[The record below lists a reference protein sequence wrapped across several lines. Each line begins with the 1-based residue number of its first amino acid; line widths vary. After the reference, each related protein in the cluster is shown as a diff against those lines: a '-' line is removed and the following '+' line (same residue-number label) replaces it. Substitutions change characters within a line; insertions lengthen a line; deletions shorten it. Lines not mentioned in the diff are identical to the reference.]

1 MAQGGA
7 ALSAFRVLRF
17 VLVVGST
24 LGPIHLT
31 CSYANYYTTQKYID
45 LARAP
50 ETAAQYSRP
59 LYDALFPTVPY
70 CSKKIQDGYDAA
82 LWLIGGRAIARCLRA
97 LLASAPGGDNYD
109 CERYAVVFFMHH
121 LFMCAA
127 QVVTTLPASAGVDEC
142 YDANPGSRET
152 GVLDWPWYGI
162 SFLTQSFAGGRACSD
177 MLYSG
182 HTAVA
187 VLSIVCGARADL
199 KRDVVSVYYVL
210 SFVLCVFCFGSL
222 IACHDHYSVDVV
234 LAAPIAVL
242 LCTNPHID
250 RWGRVVAS
258 NFRSAELAIA
268 GENKRA

>member
-1 MAQGGA
+1 MAPGGWRV
-7 ALSAFRVLRF
+7 SAFRVFRF
-17 VLVVGST
+17 ALCVGLT
-24 LGPIHLT
+24 LGPIHVT
-31 CSYANYYTTQKYID
+31 CALANRYTTQLYID

-50 ETAAQYSRP
+50 ATAAQYSRP
-59 LYDALFPTVPY
+59 LYDALFPAVPY
-70 CSKKIQDGYDAA
+70 CSKRIQDGYDIA
-82 LWLIGGRAIARCLRA
+82 LWLIGGRAITRCLRA
-97 LLASAPGGDNYD
+97 LLASPVGGTNYD
-109 CERYAVVFFMHH
+109 CERYAVVFFVHH
-121 LFMCAA
+121 LFMCAC

-142 YDANPGSRET
+142 YDANPGARET
-152 GVLDWPWYGI
+152 GALDWPWYGV

-199 KRDVVSVYYVL
+199 KRDVIAVYYL
-210 SFVLCVFCFGSL
+210 ISFVLAAGCFAAL

-250 RWGRVVAS
+250 RLGQMVGAQFRAAEVA
-258 NFRSAELAIA
+258 LA
-268 GENKRA
+268 GEKRA